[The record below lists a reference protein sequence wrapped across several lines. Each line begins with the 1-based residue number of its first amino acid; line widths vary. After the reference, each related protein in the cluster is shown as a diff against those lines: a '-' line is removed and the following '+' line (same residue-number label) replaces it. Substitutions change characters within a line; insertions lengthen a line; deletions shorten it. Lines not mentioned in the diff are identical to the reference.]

1 MIRIFTSAER
11 PTLSPRLSAC
21 TRDMTAFPLAA
32 VDDDDEGQEA
42 TLCYHIQKT
51 PILVQN
57 FSQFAVRAF
66 VLPFYLVDM
75 TADTEID
82 HRHPDDLAIRSAL
95 SHYSPADDVS
105 HEHHSMFSRA
115 FAKVCPVAPLGKVN
129 DIVSLV
135 SHQIE
140 EVLGLKS
147 DGFMSASEMK
157 DAHDEF
163 YLHGG
168 DTEAKTTVSI
178 DRIGK
183 STKIFDMRS
192 RRI

>member
-1 MIRIFTSAER
+1 
-11 PTLSPRLSAC
+11 
-21 TRDMTAFPLAA
+21 MTAFPLAA